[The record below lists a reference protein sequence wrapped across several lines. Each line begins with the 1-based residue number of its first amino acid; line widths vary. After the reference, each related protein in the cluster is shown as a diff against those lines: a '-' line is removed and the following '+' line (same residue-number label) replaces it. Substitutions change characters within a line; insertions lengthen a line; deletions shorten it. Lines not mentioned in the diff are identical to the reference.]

1 MSDIMV
7 LKFSASWCAPC
18 KMLSKVIESIDTDI
32 PFEEIDIDID
42 ENQEYAKQ
50 FGIRGVPTLIMV
62 DRDPIAGLYEI
73 KRTSGLISIPDL
85 KAWLNE

>member
-1 MSDIMV
+1 MSDLRV
-7 LKFSASWCAPC
+7 LKFSANWCAPC

-32 PFEEIDIDID
+32 PFEEIDID

-50 FGIRGVPTLIMV
+50 FAIRGVPTLVMV
-62 DRDPIAGLYEI
+62 DRDAICGVYEV
-73 KRTSGLISIPDL
+73 KRISGMISTPDL

>member
-32 PFEEIDIDID
+32 PFEEIDID

-73 KRTSGLISIPDL
+73 KRKSGLISTPDL

>member
-1 MSDIMV
+1 
-7 LKFSASWCAPC
+7 
-18 KMLSKVIESIDTDI
+18 MLSKVIESIDTDI